1 MTDDK
6 MHPIY
11 NLTAVGLRS
20 DFPYVN
26 LNSRCIRIDCP
37 YPGTEVE
44 FTMPIGYIYT
54 GYFIKEAEITAKIK
68 AEKCLK
74 SFKYEQSKRVLGN
87 QQ

>member
-37 YPGTEVE
+37 YPGAEVE

-54 GYFIKEAEITAKIK
+54 GYFIKEVGQMEVMDYILT
-68 AEKCLK
+68 
-74 SFKYEQSKRVLGN
+74 SFRLP
-87 QQ
+87 